1 MACVSIIFR
10 VQKSYMATIKS
21 FEEIEV
27 WKKARV
33 FAQKIYTQTTKGTFA
48 KDFSLKDQ
56 INASAG
62 SIMDNIAE
70 GYGRGGNKEFITF
83 LAYAR
88 GSADESRSQL
98 YRAFDRQHL
107 AQEIFVELRDDAI
120 EISKMLTGFMTYL
133 QGSDIRGSKFLEP
146 VEDYQPINNPKT

>member
-1 MACVSIIFR
+1 
-10 VQKSYMATIKS
+10 MATIKS

-27 WKKARV
+27 WKKARAY
-33 FAQKIYTQTTKGTFA
+33 AQKVFVLSISGTFV

-56 INASAG
+56 INASRG

-83 LAYAR
+83 LSYAR

-98 YRAFDRQHL
+98 YRAFDRSHITEE
-107 AQEIFVELRDDAI
+107 AFTELRNEAI
-120 EISKMLTGFMTYL
+120 EISKMITGFMSYL
-133 QGSDIRGSKFLEP
+133 QTSDIRGSKFREP
-146 VEDYQPINNPKT
+146 SEPYIPSENGNS